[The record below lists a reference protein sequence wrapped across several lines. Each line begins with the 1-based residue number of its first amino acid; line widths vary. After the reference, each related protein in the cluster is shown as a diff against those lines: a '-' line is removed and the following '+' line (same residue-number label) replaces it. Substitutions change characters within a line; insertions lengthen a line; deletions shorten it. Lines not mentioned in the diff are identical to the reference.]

1 MVSRVKGEETFLKG
15 RKPKSL
21 DHCWKVV
28 LWEFNSYSHSC
39 IKSSMEVLQ
48 KIQNKP
54 LYDPAIPFLDMYLKE
69 LKSISRRDICTLM
82 FIAALFTIAK
92 VWKQAKCPT
101 MEIKRKCNTYIYVHA
116 VCVHTHIQWKIMQS
130 WERRKPFFTV
140 CNNMNRDKLD
150 TERQVLYDLTYMW
163 NLKKPSL

>member
-28 LWEFNSYSHSC
+28 LWEFNSYSPSC

-116 VCVHTHIQWKIMQS
+116 VCVHTHTYNG
-130 WERRKPFFTV
+130 RL
-140 CNNMNRDKLD
+140 CNHEKEGN
-150 TERQVLYDLTYMW
+150 
-163 NLKKPSL
+163 PSLPFATTWIEISWTQKDKYCMISLICGI